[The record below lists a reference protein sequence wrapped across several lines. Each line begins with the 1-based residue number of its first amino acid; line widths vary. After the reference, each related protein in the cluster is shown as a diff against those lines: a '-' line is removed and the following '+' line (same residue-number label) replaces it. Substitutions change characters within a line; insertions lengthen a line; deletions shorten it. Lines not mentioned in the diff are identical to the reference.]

1 MLKEFQLK
9 HNNLHLI
16 TDNIRKI
23 QTKREKT
30 NSKSK
35 QKNISIQVYKNNT
48 ENSFNYINNVLPT
61 NWDKAL
67 NNLKEKVIQEQTKV
81 ATRKASQMCL
91 ENIVPY
97 IPQIIGGSAD
107 LAASNLTFV
116 GDMKTITSNGDRLNI
131 RKNMMFAF
139 LRIMKVM

>member
-9 HNNLHLI
+9 YNNLHLI

-48 ENSFNYINNVLPT
+48 ENSFNDINEFIL
-61 NWDKAL
+61 
-67 NNLKEKVIQEQTKV
+67 
-81 ATRKASQMCL
+81 
-91 ENIVPY
+91 
-97 IPQIIGGSAD
+97 
-107 LAASNLTFV
+107 
-116 GDMKTITSNGDRLNI
+116 
-131 RKNMMFAF
+131 
-139 LRIMKVM
+139 